1 MENFS
6 EWFHDILEEA
16 NITDSR
22 YPIKGMA
29 VWMPYGFQI
38 RKYTTNLIKEVY
50 DRDHEEVLFPLL
62 VPEAELAKEGLHV
75 KGFEDEVYWVTHGG
89 KTQLNEK
96 LALRPTSETS
106 IYPMY
111 SLWIRSHIDLPLKYY
126 QIVNTFRYETK
137 HTRPLIRVRE
147 ITTFKEA
154 HTAHA
159 SKEEADIQVQEHIE
173 NYKEIFDTLGI
184 PYTLTKRPEW
194 DKFPG
199 ADYTMAFENITLE
212 KGMYGVPG
220 KNFTQVLE
228 ELDGSQNYAGTP
240 FAGLDAYQRQLKRF
254 GIRVSGANCDT
265 VEKFFTSSQSA
276 ALFPEYVTRAVRQG
290 MEMAS
295 SLPDIAAT
303 VTKIDTLD
311 YRTVQTATASDQKI
325 EDPVAEGAAI
335 PETVI
340 KTAGSLVTLHKRGR
354 LIVSSYEAL
363 RHHRLDLFTVILRQ
377 IGAYI
382 ARRQMKDAVDVLL
395 NGDGTNT
402 GITVTALT
410 AAPTYNDLVTLWG
423 KLSDYNFN
431 TILAGTTALQALL
444 KITEFKDAQASLNI
458 KGAGKLITP
467 LGATLIHVPSMD
479 AKKIIALDKNCA
491 LEMVQ
496 AGDVLTDYDKL
507 IDRQMERA
515 AVSAVAGFA
524 QIYGGAA
531 QGLSY

>member
-1 MENFS
+1 
-6 EWFHDILEEA
+6 
-16 NITDSR
+16 
-22 YPIKGMA
+22 
-29 VWMPYGFQI
+29 
-38 RKYTTNLIKEVY
+38 
-50 DRDHEEVLFPLL
+50 
-62 VPEAELAKEGLHV
+62 
-75 KGFEDEVYWVTHGG
+75 
-89 KTQLNEK
+89 
-96 LALRPTSETS
+96 
-106 IYPMY
+106 
-111 SLWIRSHIDLPLKYY
+111 
-126 QIVNTFRYETK
+126 
-137 HTRPLIRVRE
+137 
-147 ITTFKEA
+147 
-154 HTAHA
+154 
-159 SKEEADIQVQEHIE
+159 
-173 NYKEIFDTLGI
+173 
-184 PYTLTKRPEW
+184 
-194 DKFPG
+194 
-199 ADYTMAFENITLE
+199 MAFENITLE

-276 ALFPEYVTRAVRQG
+276 ALFPEYVARAVRQG

-303 VTKIDTLD
+303 VTKID
-311 YRTVQTATASDQKI
+311 
-325 EDPVAEGAAI
+325 
-335 PETVI
+335 I

>member
-1 MENFS
+1 
-6 EWFHDILEEA
+6 
-16 NITDSR
+16 
-22 YPIKGMA
+22 
-29 VWMPYGFQI
+29 
-38 RKYTTNLIKEVY
+38 
-50 DRDHEEVLFPLL
+50 
-62 VPEAELAKEGLHV
+62 
-75 KGFEDEVYWVTHGG
+75 
-89 KTQLNEK
+89 
-96 LALRPTSETS
+96 
-106 IYPMY
+106 
-111 SLWIRSHIDLPLKYY
+111 
-126 QIVNTFRYETK
+126 
-137 HTRPLIRVRE
+137 
-147 ITTFKEA
+147 
-154 HTAHA
+154 
-159 SKEEADIQVQEHIE
+159 
-173 NYKEIFDTLGI
+173 
-184 PYTLTKRPEW
+184 
-194 DKFPG
+194 
-199 ADYTMAFENITLE
+199 MAFENITLE

-276 ALFPEYVTRAVRQG
+276 ALFPEYVARAVRQG

-444 KITEFKDAQASLNI
+444 KITEFKDAQASLQ
-458 KGAGKLITP
+458 
-467 LGATLIHVPSMD
+467 H
-479 AKKIIALDKNCA
+479 
-491 LEMVQ
+491 
-496 AGDVLTDYDKL
+496 
-507 IDRQMERA
+507 
-515 AVSAVAGFA
+515 
-524 QIYGGAA
+524 
-531 QGLSY
+531 

>member
-1 MENFS
+1 
-6 EWFHDILEEA
+6 
-16 NITDSR
+16 
-22 YPIKGMA
+22 
-29 VWMPYGFQI
+29 
-38 RKYTTNLIKEVY
+38 
-50 DRDHEEVLFPLL
+50 
-62 VPEAELAKEGLHV
+62 
-75 KGFEDEVYWVTHGG
+75 
-89 KTQLNEK
+89 
-96 LALRPTSETS
+96 
-106 IYPMY
+106 
-111 SLWIRSHIDLPLKYY
+111 
-126 QIVNTFRYETK
+126 
-137 HTRPLIRVRE
+137 
-147 ITTFKEA
+147 
-154 HTAHA
+154 
-159 SKEEADIQVQEHIE
+159 
-173 NYKEIFDTLGI
+173 
-184 PYTLTKRPEW
+184 
-194 DKFPG
+194 
-199 ADYTMAFENITLE
+199 MAFENITLE

-276 ALFPEYVTRAVRQG
+276 ALFPEYVARAVRQG

-311 YRTVQTATASDQKI
+311 YRTVQTATASGQKI
-325 EDPVAEGAAI
+325 EDPVAEGTAI

-524 QIYGGAA
+524 QIYGAAA

>member
-1 MENFS
+1 
-6 EWFHDILEEA
+6 
-16 NITDSR
+16 
-22 YPIKGMA
+22 
-29 VWMPYGFQI
+29 
-38 RKYTTNLIKEVY
+38 
-50 DRDHEEVLFPLL
+50 
-62 VPEAELAKEGLHV
+62 
-75 KGFEDEVYWVTHGG
+75 
-89 KTQLNEK
+89 
-96 LALRPTSETS
+96 
-106 IYPMY
+106 
-111 SLWIRSHIDLPLKYY
+111 
-126 QIVNTFRYETK
+126 
-137 HTRPLIRVRE
+137 
-147 ITTFKEA
+147 
-154 HTAHA
+154 
-159 SKEEADIQVQEHIE
+159 
-173 NYKEIFDTLGI
+173 
-184 PYTLTKRPEW
+184 
-194 DKFPG
+194 
-199 ADYTMAFENITLE
+199 MAFENITLE

-276 ALFPEYVTRAVRQG
+276 ALFP
-290 MEMAS
+290 
-295 SLPDIAAT
+295 
-303 VTKIDTLD
+303 D

>member
-1 MENFS
+1 
-6 EWFHDILEEA
+6 
-16 NITDSR
+16 
-22 YPIKGMA
+22 
-29 VWMPYGFQI
+29 
-38 RKYTTNLIKEVY
+38 
-50 DRDHEEVLFPLL
+50 
-62 VPEAELAKEGLHV
+62 
-75 KGFEDEVYWVTHGG
+75 
-89 KTQLNEK
+89 
-96 LALRPTSETS
+96 
-106 IYPMY
+106 
-111 SLWIRSHIDLPLKYY
+111 
-126 QIVNTFRYETK
+126 
-137 HTRPLIRVRE
+137 
-147 ITTFKEA
+147 
-154 HTAHA
+154 
-159 SKEEADIQVQEHIE
+159 
-173 NYKEIFDTLGI
+173 
-184 PYTLTKRPEW
+184 
-194 DKFPG
+194 
-199 ADYTMAFENITLE
+199 MAFENITLE

-265 VEKFFTSSQSA
+265 RGEVFHLLAGARHCSRNTSPAQCA
-276 ALFPEYVTRAVRQG
+276 RAWRWR
-290 MEMAS
+290 
-295 SLPDIAAT
+295 LPCRTSRAT

>member
-1 MENFS
+1 
-6 EWFHDILEEA
+6 
-16 NITDSR
+16 
-22 YPIKGMA
+22 
-29 VWMPYGFQI
+29 
-38 RKYTTNLIKEVY
+38 
-50 DRDHEEVLFPLL
+50 
-62 VPEAELAKEGLHV
+62 
-75 KGFEDEVYWVTHGG
+75 
-89 KTQLNEK
+89 
-96 LALRPTSETS
+96 
-106 IYPMY
+106 
-111 SLWIRSHIDLPLKYY
+111 
-126 QIVNTFRYETK
+126 
-137 HTRPLIRVRE
+137 
-147 ITTFKEA
+147 
-154 HTAHA
+154 
-159 SKEEADIQVQEHIE
+159 
-173 NYKEIFDTLGI
+173 
-184 PYTLTKRPEW
+184 
-194 DKFPG
+194 
-199 ADYTMAFENITLE
+199 MAFENITLE

-276 ALFPEYVTRAVRQG
+276 ALFPEYVARAVRQG

-458 KGAGKLITP
+458 KSAGKLITP

-479 AKKIIALDKNCA
+479 AKKIIALDKI
-491 LEMVQ
+491 
-496 AGDVLTDYDKL
+496 G
-507 IDRQMERA
+507 RA
-515 AVSAVAGFA
+515 HV
-524 QIYGGAA
+524 
-531 QGLSY
+531 

>member
-1 MENFS
+1 
-6 EWFHDILEEA
+6 
-16 NITDSR
+16 
-22 YPIKGMA
+22 
-29 VWMPYGFQI
+29 
-38 RKYTTNLIKEVY
+38 
-50 DRDHEEVLFPLL
+50 
-62 VPEAELAKEGLHV
+62 
-75 KGFEDEVYWVTHGG
+75 
-89 KTQLNEK
+89 
-96 LALRPTSETS
+96 
-106 IYPMY
+106 
-111 SLWIRSHIDLPLKYY
+111 
-126 QIVNTFRYETK
+126 
-137 HTRPLIRVRE
+137 
-147 ITTFKEA
+147 
-154 HTAHA
+154 
-159 SKEEADIQVQEHIE
+159 
-173 NYKEIFDTLGI
+173 
-184 PYTLTKRPEW
+184 
-194 DKFPG
+194 
-199 ADYTMAFENITLE
+199 MAFENITLE

-276 ALFPEYVTRAVRQG
+276 ALFPEYVARAVRQG
-290 MEMAS
+290 M
-295 SLPDIAAT
+295 
-303 VTKIDTLD
+303 
-311 YRTVQTATASDQKI
+311 DQKI

>member
-1 MENFS
+1 
-6 EWFHDILEEA
+6 
-16 NITDSR
+16 
-22 YPIKGMA
+22 
-29 VWMPYGFQI
+29 
-38 RKYTTNLIKEVY
+38 
-50 DRDHEEVLFPLL
+50 
-62 VPEAELAKEGLHV
+62 
-75 KGFEDEVYWVTHGG
+75 
-89 KTQLNEK
+89 
-96 LALRPTSETS
+96 
-106 IYPMY
+106 
-111 SLWIRSHIDLPLKYY
+111 
-126 QIVNTFRYETK
+126 
-137 HTRPLIRVRE
+137 
-147 ITTFKEA
+147 
-154 HTAHA
+154 
-159 SKEEADIQVQEHIE
+159 
-173 NYKEIFDTLGI
+173 
-184 PYTLTKRPEW
+184 
-194 DKFPG
+194 
-199 ADYTMAFENITLE
+199 MAFENITLE

-276 ALFPEYVTRAVRQG
+276 ALFPEYVARAVRQG

-303 VTKIDTLD
+303 
-311 YRTVQTATASDQKI
+311 ASGQKI

>member
-1 MENFS
+1 
-6 EWFHDILEEA
+6 
-16 NITDSR
+16 
-22 YPIKGMA
+22 
-29 VWMPYGFQI
+29 
-38 RKYTTNLIKEVY
+38 
-50 DRDHEEVLFPLL
+50 
-62 VPEAELAKEGLHV
+62 
-75 KGFEDEVYWVTHGG
+75 
-89 KTQLNEK
+89 
-96 LALRPTSETS
+96 
-106 IYPMY
+106 
-111 SLWIRSHIDLPLKYY
+111 
-126 QIVNTFRYETK
+126 
-137 HTRPLIRVRE
+137 
-147 ITTFKEA
+147 
-154 HTAHA
+154 
-159 SKEEADIQVQEHIE
+159 
-173 NYKEIFDTLGI
+173 
-184 PYTLTKRPEW
+184 
-194 DKFPG
+194 
-199 ADYTMAFENITLE
+199 MAFENITLE

-276 ALFPEYVTRAVRQG
+276 ALFPEYVARAVRQG

-295 SLPDIAAT
+295 SLPDIA
-303 VTKIDTLD
+303 
-311 YRTVQTATASDQKI
+311 ATASDQKI